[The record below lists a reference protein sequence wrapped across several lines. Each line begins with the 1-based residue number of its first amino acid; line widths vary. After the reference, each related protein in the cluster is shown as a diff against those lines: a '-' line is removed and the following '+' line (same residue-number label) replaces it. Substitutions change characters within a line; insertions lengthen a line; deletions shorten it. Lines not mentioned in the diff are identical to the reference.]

1 MLATFCTQNHRTVN
15 LLKTEWLLGGYKQS
29 GVTAQLDT
37 HEDLVLNY
45 QGTPLKRVKQFKYLG
60 LMYMG
65 YPGMALMINTQMVKS
80 KQVWKVLG
88 GYRAS

>member
-1 MLATFCTQNHRTVN
+1 MLAPFYTQNHLTVS

-45 QGTPLKRVKQFKYLG
+45 KGTPLKRVEQFKYLG

-65 YPGMALMINTQMVKS
+65 YPGMATMID
-80 KQVWKVLG
+80 
-88 GYRAS
+88 A